1 MGREGADGA
10 LLAVPTVGTLLIV
23 KNYTGDRLNFGLA
36 REQAR
41 AEGIPVEMVVVGDD
55 SAFTVLKKAGRR
67 GLCGTVLIHKV
78 RVPSG
83 GPLGFQAAPSA
94 RTFQPSVP
102 PPRKPLLP
110 QCSLIQ
116 EGTPIPIP
124 RSAQV
129 QAFIL
134 PAPSLPS
141 PYPTF
146 HHPILWPYSPGPPN
160 TPPRPSPA
168 LPVLA
173 LLWSCLLAPR
183 WLLLP
188 SHLGPLPVSFLP
200 LPQSLPHS
208 TPEVSFNNVSL
219 TRLIS
224 YRKHPQGS

>member
-1 MGREGADGA
+1 MGREDADGA

-94 RTFQPSVP
+94 GTFQPSVP

-116 EGTPIPIP
+116 DGTPIPVTS
-124 RSAQV
+124 SA
-129 QAFIL
+129 
-134 PAPSLPS
+134 
-141 PYPTF
+141 
-146 HHPILWPYSPGPPN
+146 
-160 TPPRPSPA
+160 
-168 LPVLA
+168 PV
-173 LLWSCLLAPR
+173 
-183 WLLLP
+183 
-188 SHLGPLPVSFLP
+188 
-200 LPQSLPHS
+200 
-208 TPEVSFNNVSL
+208 
-219 TRLIS
+219 
-224 YRKHPQGS
+224 